1 MAISNISATTQPSSV
16 SATTV
21 AARNKPIA
29 ISDTQEA
36 TVVNL
41 SSQARKLSM
50 APSTTAQN
58 QIPADT
64 KVTQEKSSQ
73 QADKAATAKVEAGA
87 REAAE
92 APAAQAK
99 ENNNRSRIN
108 TYA

>member
-1 MAISNISATTQPSSV
+1 MAQ
-16 SATTV
+16 
-21 AARNKPIA
+21 
-29 ISDTQEA
+29 
-36 TVVNL
+36 
-41 SSQARKLSM
+41 
-50 APSTTAQN
+50 STTAQN